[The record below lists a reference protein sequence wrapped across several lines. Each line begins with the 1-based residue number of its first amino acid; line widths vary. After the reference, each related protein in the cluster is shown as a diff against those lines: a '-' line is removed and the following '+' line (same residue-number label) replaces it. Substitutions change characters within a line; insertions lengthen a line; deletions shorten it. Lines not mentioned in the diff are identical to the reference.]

1 MIREWLKRR
10 YIEADYRF
18 LEARHLNW
26 WDDRYVMRRYRIREF
41 WARLGGRA

>member
-1 MIREWLKRR
+1 MREWIRRR

-18 LEARHLNW
+18 LEAKYGCRW

-41 WARLGGRA
+41 WARLDGRK